1 MKLLNYLGMVIV
13 ITVLGILYK
22 RYQKKYE
29 PDYELKQ
36 YDLVKKYLLNDE
48 MIHGR
53 PNLWIHI
60 NYQRNGR
67 NWESFNSRLSDDLN
81 KPYVEMCVES
91 IIKYN
96 DNYFNIFIINDESF
110 GKLLSDWDI
119 DMNNVPEP
127 IKSKARQY
135 GLCKL
140 LYHYGGINV
149 PSSFVCTKS
158 LLPFFNTGVMKS
170 KMFCVETLNKTV
182 NYNEKQF
189 VCDGIMMGCIKYNK
203 SIGELCKYMNEML
216 NVEDQKTV
224 INGNNCGLWLEERK
238 NTFDV
243 NVMDGKLIGVK
254 DEEGEPIELD
264 DLLGATPI
272 KYNFNKYGVLIDEKM
287 LDKRLKY
294 EWFNRLSKE
303 QIFESNTE
311 IGKVF
316 LLSHGEG
323 VVREL

>member
-1 MKLLNYLGMVIV
+1 MKLLNYLVMVIV
-13 ITVLGILYK
+13 VTVLGILYK
-22 RYQKKYE
+22 RYQKKYV
-29 PDYELKQ
+29 PDYELKR

-48 MIHGR
+48 MIHGK

-60 NYQRNGR
+60 NYERNGR

-81 KPYVEMCVES
+81 KPYIEMCVES

-96 DNYFNIFIINDESF
+96 DVHFNIFIINDNSF

-127 IKSKARQY
+127 IKSKAREY

-149 PSSFVCTKS
+149 PSAFVCTKPLLS
-158 LLPFFNTGVMKS
+158 LFNSGIINS
-170 KMFCVETLNKTV
+170 KMFCVETINKRV
-182 NYNEKQF
+182 NYHEKPF
-189 VCDGIMMGCIKYNK
+189 ICDGIMMGCIKYNK
-203 SIGELCKYMNEML
+203 SVADLCKYMKGRL
-216 NVEDQKTV
+216 NVESEKTI
-224 INGNNCGLWLEERK
+224 INENNCSLWLEEK
-238 NTFDV
+238 KDIFEV
-243 NVMDGKLIGVK
+243 NVINGKLIGVK
-254 DEEGEPIELD
+254 DIENEPIELD
-264 DLLGATPI
+264 DLLGSTPI
-272 KYNFNKYGVLIDEKM
+272 NYNFNKYGVLIDEKM

-294 EWFNRLSKE
+294 GWFNRLSKE

-316 LLSHGEG
+316 LLCHGEG
-323 VVREL
+323 VLREL